1 MEIENMVAVES
12 TGTSSGL
19 KEQYEKTLSFRKR
32 TCAKKKMLLG
42 GVYFL
47 PFHLQKLKGGSAE
60 R

>member
-1 MEIENMVAVES
+1 MTAVES
-12 TGTSSGL
+12 TGTRSRI

-42 GVYFL
+42 GIYFL